1 MGDQYALWL
10 KHDSPLLIGVNG
22 RPPVAKD
29 VLHNLGQSEEA
40 FARHIN
46 AQRIPQTEATNKMRP
61 FTGTIGHKMAV
72 LVLQAVDISQPKQ
85 KQIGGGGDGDE
96 DENEQEDSEANE
108 DGFGE
113 GGEKLVS
120 AYLNNEHYNEATP
133 QNNGPSANRLNKFTM
148 FDGVNK
154 FMAMEY
160 EMLSMVYDFRAPGII
175 LAIKPPIQV
184 RKGMCLLKKQNCEV
198 LYQPEPKVPPP
209 KQQPQQPAVA
219 GAIRHQA
226 QPNRPVQQNPP
237 APQHFQNS
245 NQN

>member
-1 MGDQYALWL
+1 
-10 KHDSPLLIGVNG
+10 
-22 RPPVAKD
+22 
-29 VLHNLGQSEEA
+29 
-40 FARHIN
+40 
-46 AQRIPQTEATNKMRP
+46 
-61 FTGTIGHKMAV
+61 MAV

-85 KQIGGGGDGDE
+85 KQIGGGDGDE
-96 DENEQEDSEANE
+96 DEEDQEDSETI
-108 DGFGE
+108 E

-120 AYLNNEHYNEATP
+120 AYLNNEHYHEATTT
-133 QNNGPSANRLNKFTM
+133 NTGPAANRLTKFTM

-160 EMLSMVYDFRAPGII
+160 ELLSMVFDFRASGII

-226 QPNRPVQQNPP
+226 QPNRPVQ
-237 APQHFQNS
+237 
-245 NQN
+245 